1 MNFLPRV
8 TALFLRVAQPLMR
21 SLVTLPA
28 LHLFWSHSTLGTNGG
43 NGNATLAPSANQT
56 LEIGGTDT
64 DTTAVVTSGGP
75 ALSISSTIFTDTG
88 LTTTITSGGQTKD
101 NTLTLTGTVS
111 SQ

>member
-64 DTTAVVTSGGP
+64 GSM
-75 ALSISSTIFTDTG
+75 
-88 LTTTITSGGQTKD
+88 TTIHEQRSGPVAQQHNFHRHWLDDDHHERRPDQRQHAGAD
-101 NTLTLTGTVS
+101 GHGE
-111 SQ
+111 